1 MSRWRAALPRLEKRN
16 GLTPPSVNI
25 QPSCPACDIFHGQND
40 TYPDLSVHLRRET
53 YVGKRIAKGDGT
65 CGQDRCLGS
74 HGDGRKRSRRE
85 ATLRVCAVTIL
96 VSAMAKYYFEVHRPN
111 FSTTAA
117 NSISLPRPR
126 ISLPVCVILPHHAVF
141 RDEEGTCPASFP
153 AEKWA
158 WRSNLKAHLS

>member
-25 QPSCPACDIFHGQND
+25 QPSCPACDIFHDQND

-74 HGDGRKRSRRE
+74 HGDGRKRSRLE
-85 ATLRVCAVTIL
+85 ATLRVCACGLKTSVALSEDECCAT
-96 VSAMAKYYFEVHRPN
+96 
-111 FSTTAA
+111 STTAGENA
-117 NSISLPRPR
+117 WSRVSGCVTLQENIPLP
-126 ISLPVCVILPHHAVF
+126 IF
-141 RDEEGTCPASFP
+141 
-153 AEKWA
+153 
-158 WRSNLKAHLS
+158 

>member
-53 YVGKRIAKGDGT
+53 YVGKRIAKGDGA

-74 HGDGRKRSRRE
+74 HGDGRKRSRLE
-85 ATLRVCAVTIL
+85 ATLRVCAVNIL
-96 VSAMAKYYFEVHRPN
+96 VSDMARYYFEVHK
-111 FSTTAA
+111 TTPKDLVKIVRMPVTPGHHLNLYLLHQGKTPCRKYKQVARLELG
-117 NSISLPRPR
+117 IITTWHER
-126 ISLPVCVILPHHAVF
+126 IL
-141 RDEEGTCPASFP
+141 R
-153 AEKWA
+153 
-158 WRSNLKAHLS
+158 